1 MATLSSMPA
10 KGGTGTFEAQRPD
23 PVAEATGL
31 NTAQS
36 LEARVWRNEP
46 APSAQTR
53 QLAREIAEFFQHE
66 NGALR
71 AAADE
76 LESAL
81 LHASGSN
88 YRRVQEAVATL
99 RLLCGRFEEETRT
112 RFRDEESIFFPL
124 LEMKAPQLRGLVGE
138 LAAELERFRRALAE
152 FRRELTVF
160 NTTGELRYLPRL
172 GREVA
177 RALRAYLDHEERG
190 LLPALERG
198 LARDNCPKLREV
210 EDLHPGL

>member
-1 MATLSSMPA
+1 MTTARA
-10 KGGTGTFEAQRPD
+10 
-23 PVAEATGL
+23 
-31 NTAQS
+31 TAQGQGGFA
-36 LEARVWRNEP
+36 LTQGARGRRLGRAEEA
-46 APSAQTR
+46 SAGTR
-53 QLAREIAEFFQHE
+53 ALAQEIAEFFQHE

-99 RLLCGRFEEETRT
+99 RLLCGKFEAEMQT
-112 RFRDEESIFFPL
+112 RFRDEESIIFPL

-138 LAAELERFRRALAE
+138 LGAELERIRRALAE

-160 NTTGELRYLPRL
+160 NTTGELRHLPQL
-172 GREVA
+172 GRELT
-177 RALRAYLDHEERG
+177 RALRAYLDGEERE

-198 LARDNCPKLREV
+198 LARVDSRWLREV
-210 EDLHPGL
+210 EVLSPRL